1 MRKVI
6 VMMSTT
12 LDGHIS
18 GTHGELDWIGDGE
31 EDQDA
36 WKRVFA
42 FLKDIDA
49 CVLGRGM
56 YAEYAQYWTSLL
68 DSKEDTDEVAY
79 ARWADRTPHYLVSK
93 TIDKADWKNTRIVR
107 DLEEI
112 RKLKQ
117 EPGRNIYVVGG
128 ATLVSSLVDT
138 GLVDAL
144 HLSVYPMVIG
154 KGKALFKDVS
164 ARHTLQL
171 VESKTS
177 KTGRLLL
184 KYRMQA

>member
-18 GTHGELDWIGDGE
+18 GDQGELDWIGDGD
-31 EDQDA
+31 EDKDA
-36 WKRVFA
+36 WKRVFE
-42 FLKDIDA
+42 FLRDIDA

-68 DSKEDTDEVAY
+68 DSQEDNDEVAY

-93 TIDKADWKNTRIVR
+93 TVDKAEWKNTRVVH

-112 RKLKQ
+112 RALKQ
-117 EPGRNIYVVGG
+117 EPGKDIYVVGG
-128 ATLVSSLVDT
+128 ATLVSSLVNA
-138 GLVDAL
+138 GLVDEL

-171 VESKTS
+171 IESKNS
-177 KTGRLLL
+177 KSGRLLL
-184 KYRMQA
+184 KYRVQA

>member
-36 WKRVFA
+36 WKRVFE
-42 FLKDIDA
+42 FLEDIDA

-68 DSKEDTDEVAY
+68 GSKEDTDEVAY

-93 TIDKADWKNTRIVR
+93 TVDKADWKNTRIVR
-107 DLEEI
+107 DLEAI

-117 EPGRNIYVVGG
+117 EAGRNIYVVGG
-128 ATLVSSLVDT
+128 ATLVSSLVSA
-138 GLVDAL
+138 GLVDEL